1 MSQTLMTCENCHREW
16 DGNAQCPCG
25 LDLSDDYDILSL
37 SDSDREDE
45 IKTPEIK
52 RHKTPLMKEAST
64 QTKNVKWN
72 KTPLEL
78 AQEAVNENFLT
89 IFQLT
94 PRKQVDGQ

>member
-1 MSQTLMTCENCHREW
+1 MSQTLITCEYCHREW

-45 IKTPEIK
+45 IGTPKIK
-52 RHKTPLMKEAST
+52 KKSPLMKDVST

>member
-1 MSQTLMTCENCHREW
+1 MTCEYCQREW

-25 LDLSDDYDILSL
+25 LDLSDNYDILSL
-37 SDSDREDE
+37 SESDREDE
-45 IKTPEIK
+45 IGTPEVK
-52 RHKTPLMKEAST
+52 HNTPLMKDAST

-72 KTPLEL
+72 KTPLEI

-94 PRKQVDGQ
+94 PRKPVDGR

>member
-1 MSQTLMTCENCHREW
+1 MSQTLMTCEYCNREW

-45 IKTPEIK
+45 IKTPEVK
-52 RHKTPLMKEAST
+52 KKSPLMKDAST
-64 QTKNVKWN
+64 QTKNVKWS

-78 AQEAVNENFLT
+78 AQEAVNGHFIH

-94 PRKQVDGQ
+94 PRKPVDGR